1 MSEEFKVGIGVR
13 IVPAGIE
20 KVQDKAYM
28 RAAIILSPVASKNAS
43 CGKTVDIRKWPQ
55 EIEEILTNPAASA
68 DVDDPSHGADSAF
81 VTNFS
86 GVSEVYQTV
95 GPRKTDSVVAPAFR
109 SMLHDARRAGGKPI
123 KLSDWQTKR
132 KPQVEQISTMWSKL
146 VAPGGDND
154 WKIVVAALEK
164 NGDRDTI
171 SKLRPNAADAPDIR
185 GLGRGQAALLLSLE
199 RGRSLLERTRK
210 RLGKEDCSGR
220 EDECN
225 LAAPAVPQLST
236 YLTDR
241 ERTRAIGLGRFD
253 EEENEAGRAFEQM
266 SRTDRARRL
275 KQLFDEGPPSYL
287 TEAERKRAIGATRLA
302 EEEAEARR
310 AFEGMKPVD
319 RAWREQLLLAER
331 MPSYL
336 TEAERDKALEDAKKD
351 GLRPL
356 EVLSAKET
364 ERRRLFEQMDPAA
377 RAKRWE
383 VMLTD
388 LRARER
394 MPSYLTE
401 ADRDKALEEAKTK
414 GLPPLEV
421 LSAKETEIR
430 RLFEQMDP
438 AARAKRWEVLLTD
451 LRAREAHQVQADIRR
466 RRAEIKE
473 ASTKEKLAD
482 AYRALLACT
491 ERSGVADCVMAVSS
505 ESAKGLAEEID
516 YSLGLQKDAF
526 HEDDEIKDTPD
537 VPGSNKRE
545 KRHNEAQEAKAPQM
559 RLAAL
564 QNQPSLARVFN
575 LVVDVLIPLNVE
587 DIKLRATG
595 YFERGDG
602 PGKVRFGF
610 LTASLPCREAH
621 RRVWT
626 ACKVKLDADSVPSTN
641 DIWPCTRSEL
651 DLFWAMSDSKGARDK
666 RDRLI
671 ARGALTQINGFLN
684 LAAEQSQ
691 GGVSEPRFD
700 IISLDAPLAVEN
712 RETAKN
718 WGKEGRPPLLTQ
730 RTAGLA
736 VIDQWRDSSALMQAL
751 NSLHRDDENL
761 YNSTIDA
768 DDLTIGYRMDVG
780 VANEKKEMTWRSL
793 CNRYIQFGDNIN
805 RIEALLADIVPDKA
819 DRLAYDSAIVVMP
832 VLVKN
837 RVEGAKDTKIAF
849 VEDTVGHW
857 MGPPIGVDTN
867 SVTID
872 LARSSAALQL
882 SHLYSLSP
890 DPDKPQSLPQ
900 DLRIPRLVFG
910 GGYFFKLAPRYH
922 GGIIRRTIAASA
934 EQNRYAVLPSV
945 GAGARRFLRH
955 ERIEGPI
962 VTTPLPI
969 LARLFDGV
977 VDGLRETASNV
988 MVRSKEKKDKKE
1000 FEAIDGVKS
1009 SYRIVVPASVPA
1021 DFAER
1026 HRVFDK
1032 TSLQS
1037 FTDCDGKAWEGPAD
1051 GLTGIDYDQ
1060 PAGGFPVYGFSA
1072 TSAGGL
1078 EKITNPQAKPTGDAV
1093 FRPRQAKSKRRD
1105 PYYPDPAASYIV
1117 IGLRDLAGRMLP
1129 GKPLVVPVR
1138 PTGVKFPEVRPVA
1151 IEIVAQDKRSG
1162 KPATQERILGLVS
1175 DKGLLRG
1182 DRCATDTKLMPATI
1196 QLDGGATIDSSGTV
1210 AASHVKVALEPGESF
1225 ELDVW
1230 CAPTVDQLAGWFD
1243 AIESAA
1249 LVASID
1255 PSTGESCVT
1264 CAGLVNHLELNRLG
1278 DIASLARKLGRS
1290 RTNETS
1296 CGGGQKKVLSVAL
1309 SCMAEYAHQLLLT
1322 QPTPELAARVSMMVT
1337 HAIPQ
1342 VYDKPEVRLK
1352 LSRVAAKPAQD
1363 PKPGAPAPTKL
1374 PETVVVEGIVEV
1386 DRPTTGL
1393 IEIQA
1398 EATSLVSCAFDDDQ
1412 RRRRTPDEVSRGIW
1426 PVSPVSNK
1434 HMEVRDVYGFDV
1446 AWDGRVTFIPEQ
1458 ATLLRVE
1465 DDIAEPKADAPARE
1479 ARDLAVLRKNSD
1491 PTVGAKGKSGGNVPH
1506 VNPPFKIGDTRA
1518 RIMRLWAVAGSR
1530 TAACFRDAKGDIQD
1544 MAIADC
1550 KSDCQEIVL
1559 QATEAPAK
1567 VAPLTILPAFHL
1579 EQTVAKDGT
1588 KHTFTVNRRVRLRI
1602 RMRRPWFTSGEGE
1615 RLGIILWPPEILK
1628 GRVSTRDN
1636 TVRRD
1641 YDMAWDAKADIEM
1654 LQFKDEDLG
1663 LGGSYVTRWGLD
1675 PTKEGG
1681 KLGWI
1686 TPPSAFADLVSAEI
1700 DPGIASRVRRADT
1713 MYVPRASIP
1722 IPINDGVGPKRRIW
1736 LEASLLTF
1744 VPRFDIDHETWF
1756 CDVELNADTA
1766 PEPFMRL
1773 GLVRYQPYAPP
1784 ELRVS
1789 EPVVEWLQIP
1799 QHRAVAVTVDESKPK
1814 ELGVEMKGT
1823 WFGQKIPT
1831 EKDFSYIQ
1839 SWTTGS
1845 VMKVSVLR
1853 RRDDGVETVADRD
1866 PTTVAKGHS
1875 GKAEMTWLPQT
1886 QEELT
1891 HYYELG
1897 DEMTADQCE
1906 DGTAEAKKPPPPP
1919 PPAFVHKPKSYLPV
1933 KGKVSQDGA
1942 RVSWRADFALNDKP
1956 LSPSKAGAVYRVL
1969 IEEVQP
1975 MLPAT
1980 YDDEPHGSGKDE
1992 KIPGD
1997 RIQLIASG
2005 PRFAA
2010 LLDITPTKPPAD
2022 KAPPP
2027 KGRLKIFRK
2036 KPARQPTGYAVGND
2050 TSG

>member
-1 MSEEFKVGIGVR
+1 MSEEFNVGIGVR
-13 IVPAGIE
+13 IVPAGVT
-20 KVQDKAYM
+20 KLAGSDKWYM

-43 CGKTVDIRKWPQ
+43 CGKTVDIRHWPQ
-55 EIEEILTNPAASA
+55 EIEDILTGA
-68 DVDDPSHGADSAF
+68 DVDNPAQLTPGFESA
-81 VTNFS
+81 VITNFS
-86 GVSEVYQTV
+86 GVSAVYQTA
-95 GPRKTDSVVAPAFR
+95 GPRRTDSVVAPAFR

-132 KPQVEQISTMWSKL
+132 KEQIKQISAIWGDL
-146 VAPGGDND
+146 VAAGKDKD
-154 WKIVVAALEK
+154 WEIIVAALEK
-164 NGDRDTI
+164 NGDKGAI
-171 SKLRPNAADAPDIR
+171 GKFRPDPGDVAQAPDIR

-210 RLGKEDCSGR
+210 WLGKEDCSGR
-220 EDECN
+220 DDECN
-225 LAAPAVPQLST
+225 LVAPAIPQLST

-241 ERTRAIGLGRFD
+241 ERTRAIGLGRLD
-253 EEENEAGRAFEQM
+253 EEEDGAKRAFEQM

-287 TEAERKRAIGATRLA
+287 TQAERARAAGASRLV
-302 EEEAEARR
+302 EEEAEARS
-310 AFEGMKPVD
+310 AFERMKPVD

-336 TEAERDKALEDAKKD
+336 TEAERDKALEDARKD
-351 GLRPL
+351 GPGPL
-356 EVLSAKET
+356 EALSAKET
-364 ERRRLFEQMDPAA
+364 EFRRLFEQMDPAA

-383 VMLTD
+383 LM
-388 LRARER
+388 
-394 MPSYLTE
+394 
-401 ADRDKALEEAKTK
+401 
-414 GLPPLEV
+414 
-421 LSAKETEIR
+421 
-430 RLFEQMDP
+430 
-438 AARAKRWEVLLTD
+438 LTD
-451 LRAREAHQVQADIRR
+451 LRAREAHQAQEAVRRQQAQIRN
-466 RRAEIKE
+466 
-473 ASTKEKLAD
+473 ASTREKLAD
-482 AYRALLACT
+482 AYDALLACT
-491 ERSGVADCVMAVSS
+491 ERSGVAECVMAVSS

-526 HEDDEIKDTPD
+526 HQDDEIKDTPD

-545 KRHNEAQEAKAPQM
+545 ERHKEAQEAKAPQM

-587 DIKLRATG
+587 GIKLRATG

-610 LTASLPCREAH
+610 LTASLPCREAD
-621 RRVWT
+621 RRMWT

-651 DLFWAMSDSKGARDK
+651 DLFWAMSDLKGARDK

-684 LAAEQSQ
+684 LAAQRSPD
-691 GGVSEPRFD
+691 GVSEPRFD

-718 WGKEGRPPLLTQ
+718 AGKEGRPLLLTQ

-736 VIDQWRDSSALMQAL
+736 VIDRWRDSSALMQAL
-751 NSLHRDDENL
+751 NSLHRDESS
-761 YNSTIDA
+761 YNPTIDA

-793 CNRYIQFGDNIN
+793 CNRYIQFGDSTN
-805 RIEALLADIVPDKA
+805 RIETMLADVVPDKE

-837 RVEGAKDTKIAF
+837 RVDGAKDTRIAF

-900 DLRIPRLVFG
+900 QLRIPRLFFG

-922 GGIIRRTIAASA
+922 GGIIRRTIAATA
-934 EQNRYAVLPSV
+934 EQDRYAVLPSV
-945 GAGARRFLRH
+945 DVGAPRRFLRH

-969 LARLFDGV
+969 VARLFDGI

-988 MVRSKEKKDKKE
+988 MVRSKAKQEPKGE

-1009 SYRIVVPASVPA
+1009 SYRIVIPPSVPA

-1032 TSLQS
+1032 TELES
-1037 FTDCDGKAWEGPAD
+1037 FTDCDGKEWKGPAD

-1072 TSAGGL
+1072 NSTGSL
-1078 EKITNPQAKPTGDAV
+1078 EKNPNPQARPSGDAV

-1151 IEIVAQDKRSG
+1151 IEIVAEQKRSG

-1175 DKGLLRG
+1175 SKGLLRG
-1182 DRCATDTKLMPATI
+1182 DKCATDTTQMPTTI
-1196 QLDGGATIDSSGTV
+1196 QLDGGATISSSGSV

-1230 CAPTVDQLAGWFD
+1230 CAPTIDHLAQWFD
-1243 AIESAA
+1243 AVESAA

-1264 CAGLVNHLELNRLG
+1264 CAGLVNHLELNRL
-1278 DIASLARKLGRS
+1278 DEIASLARKVGRS
-1290 RTNETS
+1290 RTNETFCS
-1296 CGGGQKKVLSVAL
+1296 GAQKKVLSVAL
-1309 SCMAEYAHQLLLT
+1309 SCMAEYAHQLLLA
-1322 QPTPELAARVSMMVT
+1322 QPTPELAARSSMTVT

-1352 LSRVAAKPAQD
+1352 LSRVAAKSAEAPE
-1363 PKPGAPAPTKL
+1363 PGAPVPTKL
-1374 PETVVVEGIVEV
+1374 PETVVVDGIVEV
-1386 DRPTTGL
+1386 DRTTTGL

-1426 PVSPVSNK
+1426 PVSPVSNERMK
-1434 HMEVRDVYGFDV
+1434 VRDIYGFDV

-1479 ARDLAVLRKNSD
+1479 ARDLAVLRQNSE
-1491 PTVGAKGKSGGNVPH
+1491 PTAGAKGKSGGNVPH

-1544 MAIADC
+1544 MAMADC

-1579 EQTVAKDGT
+1579 EQTVAKDGK
-1588 KHTFTVNRRVRLRI
+1588 KHAFTVNRRVRLRI

-1628 GRVSTRDN
+1628 DRVSTRDN

-1641 YDMAWDAKADIEM
+1641 YDMAWDANTDIEM

-1686 TPPSAFADLVSAEI
+1686 TPPSAFADMASAAI
-1700 DPGIASRVRRADT
+1700 DPGVASRVRKADT

-1722 IPINDGVGPKRRIW
+1722 IPINDGIGPKRRVW

-1799 QHRAVAVTVDESKPK
+1799 QHRAVTVTVDESKPK
-1814 ELGVEMKGT
+1814 ELGVEMNGT
-1823 WFGQKIPT
+1823 WFSQEIPA
-1831 EKDFSYIQ
+1831 EKDFPDIK
-1839 SWTTGS
+1839 SWTKGS

-1866 PTTVAKGHS
+1866 PATVAKGYS
-1875 GKAEMTWLPQT
+1875 GKAERTWLPQT

-1891 HYYELG
+1891 HYYALEEDKTT
-1897 DEMTADQCE
+1897 DECK
-1906 DGTAEAKKPPPPP
+1906 DGSPEAQEPPPPRT
-1919 PPAFVHKPKSYLPV
+1919 PPAFVHKPKSYLPA
-1933 KGKVSQDGA
+1933 KGKVSQDGT
-1942 RVSWRADFALNDKP
+1942 RVSWRADFSLNDKP
-1956 LSPSKAGAVYRVL
+1956 LTPDKTGASYRVL
-1969 IEEVQP
+1969 VEEVQP

-1980 YDDEPHGSGKDE
+1980 YDDEPHVPGVDDE
-1992 KIPGD
+1992 TILAN

-2010 LLDITPTKPPAD
+2010 LLDITPSKPPAG
-2022 KAPPP
+2022 KSPPT
-2027 KGRLKIFRK
+2027 KRRLKLFRK
-2036 KPARQPTGYAVGND
+2036 KPESQPTGYAAGND